1 MLQVTFH
8 GHDAGDLDNL
18 VYLMRILQV
27 TLNCLCGS
35 TNSSVHI
42 ILVYMFLYNVV
53 SSGISLYSDTYQRI
67 MNIII
72 QQELIYTF
80 CISCVLFNGI
90 GTITNYV
97 TVLSSLVKL
106 RYMKYKFISIYKGL
120 RYIATKDPNKP
131 LGIFHGLCRILS
143 NIYCAGK
150 RLPYTIDIVWYTITR
165 HLR

>member
-1 MLQVTFH
+1 
-8 GHDAGDLDNL
+8 
-18 VYLMRILQV
+18 MRRLQV

-35 TNSSVHI
+35 TNSGVHI

-53 SSGISLYSDTYQRI
+53 SSGISLYSDIYQRI
-67 MNIII
+67 MLHMYIII
-72 QQELIYTF
+72 QQELIYIF

-97 TVLSSLVKL
+97 TVPSLVKL
-106 RYMKYKFISIYKGL
+106 RYMKYKFTSIYKGL